1 MLIARFA
8 FAAVFMSTT
17 TAAVSDT
24 LDHRQLLEI
33 LSEPEAHPSVIAVA
47 SGFGASAGQVFA
59 TVSYT
64 DKDQQT
70 KRDGDDDGSIAL
82 GFGFGDP
89 DKSVGFELAIGI
101 TSVSSPWWGDGK
113 FGDEGNTNIKVH
125 RRFNPTI
132 LNGTSSASFGISNL
146 WGWGGTKEIP
156 QNLYLAYTEQG
167 YFGRFNEYGASI
179 TAGYGTNVANGEND
193 SSFFG
198 GIAVARSQINT
209 SISFIGDEIYYSG
222 SFHPVIYPN
231 LSITYSR
238 AVPAGNISSGRNILS
253 LGHSFVIGG

>member
-1 MLIARFA
+1 MLIVRFA
-8 FAAVFMSTT
+8 FAAVLMSITT
-17 TAAVSDT
+17 VAVSDT

-33 LSEPEAHPSVIAVA
+33 LSEPEAQPSVIAVA
-47 SGFGASAGQVFA
+47 SGFGASAGDVFA
-59 TVSYT
+59 AISYT

-70 KRDGDDDGSIAL
+70 KLDGDDDGSIAL

-89 DKSVGFELAIGI
+89 DKSVGIELTVGI

-113 FGDEGNTNIKVH
+113 FGDEGNTNIKIH

-132 LNGTSSASFGISNL
+132 LNGTSSASFGISNF
-146 WGWGGTKEIP
+146 WGWGGTKEMP
-156 QNLYLAYTEQG
+156 QNLYVAYSEQG

-179 TAGYGTNVANGEND
+179 TAGYGTSVANGENE

-222 SFHPVIYPN
+222 SFYPVTFPN
-231 LSITYSR
+231 VSITYSR
-238 AVPAGNISSGRNILS
+238 AVPGGNISGGRNILS
-253 LGHSFVIGG
+253 LGYSFVIGG

>member
-1 MLIARFA
+1 MFPIRLG
-8 FAAVFMSTT
+8 FAAVLISIN

-33 LSEPEAHPSVIAVA
+33 LSEPEAQPSVIAVA
-47 SGFGASAGQVFA
+47 SGFGASAGAVFA
-59 TVSYT
+59 AISFT

-82 GFGFGDP
+82 GFGVGDP
-89 DKSVGFELAIGI
+89 IENVGIELAVGI

-113 FGDEGNTNIKVH
+113 FGDEGNINLKIH
-125 RRFNPTI
+125 RHFTPKI
-132 LNGTSSASFGISNL
+132 LNGISSASLGVSNL

-156 QNLYLAYTEQG
+156 QNLYLAYSEQG
-167 YFGRFNEYGASI
+167 YFGRFNEYGTSI
-179 TAGYGTNVANGEND
+179 TAGYGTSVANSESKSG
-193 SSFFG
+193 FFG

-222 SFHPVIYPN
+222 SYYPVIFPN
-231 LSITYSR
+231 VSVTYSR
-238 AVPAGNISSGRNILS
+238 AVLGGNISSGRNILS
-253 LGHSFVIGG
+253 LGYSFVIGG